1 MRSSRSLPFR
11 ALSALLLL
19 AAGAA
24 GCDPRAEHVL
34 SGRTMGTTYS
44 VKLVG
49 RPWSGTEA
57 LQKKIDRRL
66 AELNRSLSPFLPESE
81 ISRFNRFAAA
91 GEAFAVSA
99 DFRRVFEAA
108 QRVHG
113 WSGGAFDP
121 TVGPLVDLWGFG
133 RGKPR
138 AEPPSEEEIARARAA
153 VGLSRVSLRGE
164 AGLVKED
171 PRVSLD
177 FSAVAKGYGVDEV
190 ARLLREAGWRD
201 FLVEIGG
208 EVFAAGRRRDGAPWH
223 IGIARPDSR
232 ARPDEVY
239 RVVALS
245 DAALATSG
253 DYRQFFVHEGRRY
266 SHVVD
271 PQSGRPVARG
281 VVSASVLAPDCMT
294 ADALATAVM
303 VLGAEEGIALLERLE
318 NVEGLILVETAEG
331 GLLERA
337 TSGFP
342 PPAKPRPR

>member
-1 MRSSRSLPFR
+1 MPVARRPRFR
-11 ALSALLLL
+11 ILAALLLL
-19 AAGAA
+19 AAGAS
-24 GCDPRAEHVL
+24 GCDLRAEHVL
-34 SGRTMGTTYS
+34 TGRTMGTTYS

-57 LQKKIDRRL
+57 LHKKIERRL
-66 AELNRSLSPFLPESE
+66 AELNRSLSPFLPDSE

-99 DFRRVFEAA
+99 DFRRVFEVSL
-108 QRVHG
+108 RVHEL
-113 WSGGAFDP
+113 SAGAFDP

-138 AEPPSEEEIARARAA
+138 DRPPAEEEIARARAA
-153 VGLSRVSLRGE
+153 VGLSRVRLHGE

-171 PRVSLD
+171 PRITLD
-177 FSAVAKGYGVDEV
+177 FSAVAQGYGVDEV

-232 ARPDEVY
+232 ARPDEVH

-245 DAALATSG
+245 EAALATSG
-253 DYRQFFVHEGRRY
+253 DYRQFFVHEGQRY

-271 PQSGRPVARG
+271 PKSGRPVANG

-318 NVEGLILVETAEG
+318 NVEGLILLTTPEG

-342 PPAKPRPR
+342 PPPGPRPR